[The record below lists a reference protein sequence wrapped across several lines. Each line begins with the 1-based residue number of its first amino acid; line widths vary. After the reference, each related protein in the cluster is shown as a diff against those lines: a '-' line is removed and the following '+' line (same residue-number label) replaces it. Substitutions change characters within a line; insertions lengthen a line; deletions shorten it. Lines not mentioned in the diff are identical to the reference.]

1 MPAPILTAPI
11 VRAPILL
18 GAVCALALLFALPG
32 AALAAEEV
40 PASGGLVA
48 GTTFVSA
55 PAGAF
60 AGKQGEVRGFSPL
73 NGAIVVQVSVAGG
86 EWTSI
91 GPVTAKPGEPF
102 ELMWKPARSGRYELR
117 AVPATAGA
125 ADASAQDAAAAGLGQ
140 LTVYRLQ
147 RTTWY
152 GPGNYSA
159 RTACGQRLTRR
170 TLGVAHRTL
179 PCGTRVEFFKA
190 GKSVTVPVIDRG
202 PFVRGVTWDLTY
214 AAAKRVN
221 MLGSERIGAYV
232 IR

>member
-1 MPAPILTAPI
+1 M
-11 VRAPILL
+11 LL
-18 GAVCALALLFALPG
+18 AVLCALGLVTSGVAS
-32 AALAAEEV
+32 AAVA
-40 PASGGLVA
+40 PSGGLVA
-48 GTTFVSA
+48 ETTFVTA
-55 PAGAF
+55 PDGAF
-60 AGKQGEVRGFSPL
+60 AGKASRIRGFSPIS
-73 NGAIVVQVSVAGG
+73 GMIVVQMSIAVG
-86 EWTSI
+86 EWQSI
-91 GPVTAKPGEPF
+91 GPVTSKPSEQF
-102 ELMWKPARSGRYELR
+102 ELSWTPSRSGRYELR
-117 AVPATAGA
+117 AVPAVAGA
-125 ADASAQDAAAAGLGQ
+125 ADANAQESGAAGLGR

-152 GPGNYSA
+152 GPGNYRT

-179 PCGTRVEFFKA
+179 PCGTRVEFYKN

-214 AAAKRVN
+214 GAAKRVS